1 MALGCRPEFSFKIE
15 EVIRNVAKEIKFDV
29 GDLVTFRK
37 DLLGVKGFNGIV
49 TDVYCD
55 DDEVW
60 YATIKWLDGG
70 EHTEMFKHIV
80 LLAKAKNDRKKKI

>member
-29 GDLVTFRK
+29 GDLVTYRK

-49 TDVYCD
+49 TKIFCE
-55 DDEVW
+55 DEQW
-60 YATIKWLDGG
+60 YAMIKWLDGC
-70 EHTEMFKHIV
+70 EHPELFRHIQ
-80 LLAKAKNDRKKKI
+80 LLAKAKDERDDSE